1 VTGVTDVRVRGMRVR
16 RAAAAAVLSLAVW
29 VVVVPGVTSP
39 VRAQYPDASP
49 QPVITTGDPRS
60 DGGGPG
66 LVGSPVEIAVGVV
79 MLGLITIAG
88 TTLVIRLTRR

>member
-1 VTGVTDVRVRGMRVR
+1 MTGLRRG
-16 RAAAAAVLSLAVW
+16 AAAALLALVVW
-29 VVVVPGVTSP
+29 VVLLSTSVAP
-39 VRAQYPDASP
+39 ADAQYPGASA

-66 LVGSPVEIAVGVV
+66 LVGSPVQIAVGIV
-79 MLGLITIAG
+79 MLGLLTIAG

>member
-1 VTGVTDVRVRGMRVR
+1 MPWRSPLWF
-16 RAAAAAVLSLAVW
+16 VLL
-29 VVVVPGVTSP
+29 SP
-39 VRAQYPDASP
+39 ATPASRAQYPEASAA
-49 QPVITTGDPRS
+49 PVITTGDPRS

-66 LVGSPVEIAVGVV
+66 LVGSPVEIAVGIV